1 MATQR
6 ANLSSRATSTEALEA
21 ELSRAGLAL
30 VNEAHFLVL
39 NGKDFLKSYSEAA
52 SRVRD
57 AYTLWDEKNRLRR
70 VRLGY

>member
-1 MATQR
+1 MAQQSD
-6 ANLSSRATSTEALEA
+6 NLSSRAASTEPLEA
-21 ELSRAGLAL
+21 ELGRAGLAL

-39 NGKDFLKSYSEAA
+39 NGKEYLKSYSEAA

-57 AYTLWDEKNRLRR
+57 AYTLWDEKSRLRR